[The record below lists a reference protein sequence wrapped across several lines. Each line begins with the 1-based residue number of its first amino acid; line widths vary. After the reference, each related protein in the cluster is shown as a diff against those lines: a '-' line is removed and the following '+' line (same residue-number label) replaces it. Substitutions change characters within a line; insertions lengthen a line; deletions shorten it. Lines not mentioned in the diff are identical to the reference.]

1 MTISADAVRPVGLGR
16 RLVQPAREAYR
27 AALAEVQRVVEFVQR
42 PTCDAALLEAWARN
56 DRRALRTLET
66 HSYYL
71 GLDVEPLVEA
81 VLAWLQEADHLD
93 FVAFVSDV
101 MPAVLTDIDAVVPHE
116 IPLQEPA
123 AHVYACH
130 YAVSL
135 RAALVHLLL
144 ARVDTQYAAPR
155 FRSLREASA
164 WTQAFG
170 EFLEEVNAVLD
181 GTRELLQQEALAVQ
195 HFLDHQRRHLRRLE
209 VRLRAQASHIE
220 PLTWADELQEA
231 ERTALETLSA
241 WADALEEQAFS
252 GLETA
257 RRSGALELAAKH
269 LARRAPR
276 LALTVLGVAA
286 GATLVSQAVR
296 PNGMEQ
302 VASRLAVLPRTWET
316 AATDPREA
324 VSGLQLRVRRFLDEL
339 VHTRGRQTVEVKSG
353 RALNALLEELRRFG
367 YQPAE
372 VLRALGLERVEE
384 ADGRDEPVKLTLQ
397 ATGDGVLLVPPERE
411 QERSVPVVP
420 PVVAAYKVQPGDTLW
435 RLSRTFGVPISRI
448 LAANPQLQDPD
459 VIVVGQV
466 LRIPGV
472 TWAESQRQ
480 TDVRVRW
487 GDPLSVVADAVG
499 VPVEEL
505 AELNGI
511 RDPERWM
518 YDGRPLVLPIRVL
531 QPEKSQGAR
540 TPRETSSAKEPA
552 AKAETRVKSSAEAP
566 RLSRGTLPEAHNA
579 EPAATA
585 ARGQPHD
592 ASKAKAPVEKPLLRR
607 GEIGLERA
615 REAGRLVT
623 VPAKVDG
630 QALVKKYGAT
640 LWPSIEAMP
649 PEVRA
654 YFTQTV
660 QEVAD
665 FFNVRPGDILGI
677 LKMENNGA
685 GWRIYQPAV
694 SSAGAKGVAQV
705 IARTWNG
712 WANPVHDRHVTNLA
726 EIERYGGIGFDWSKR
741 QLWKAWQEGRVPLEV
756 LADSNA
762 DPMIFENSVAAVA
775 RHLVHWGLTRDKA
788 EADPEWFERRLA
800 DAVAVYNSGRVLSE
814 SANWRQSPHNATTV
828 QDYVEGARR
837 TAETTPERLTA
848 GRPAA
853 WHTLANTYRE
863 AYEAAFGVRLSDA
876 EVEKTLEK
884 EALIVKDVL
893 SGKLTPTEGAR
904 QLLGRIEAHY
914 LNQGREALKKGKPL
928 PWPYVYNAETLAAQ
942 KLAVA
947 YLGHALTAPEV
958 ETLVAET
965 KGDVDAMERRLA
977 ERGDAIIV
985 ARAEAIMEGI
995 LERPVRRTEVAAIVQ
1010 PLVAGKDPYRMDA
1023 GFIDAVLEE
1032 VKAKAR
1038 AMREAE
1044 RPAGERGYFR
1054 ALPLNPMPRVY
1065 RGFGVPVNY
1074 QAGGRHTGIDVGLPQ
1089 GPDGQ
1094 DPELYAVDD
1103 GTVVHVGP
1111 LYCNAP
1117 RKCRGDKAIIIDH
1130 GNNVYSIYSHN
1141 SEAYVKV
1148 GQRVRAG
1155 QVIGRQGNEGYSFG
1169 SHLHF
1174 EVHVGAPFTGD
1185 WRQPFRGGTFVDPL
1199 DWLPEW

>member
-1 MTISADAVRPVGLGR
+1 MNASTIGAVRPIGLGK
-16 RLVQPAREAYR
+16 RLVQPAREAYQ
-27 AALAEVQRVVEFVQR
+27 ATLAEVQRVVEFVQR
-42 PTCDAALLEAWARN
+42 PTCTLTLIEAWARN
-56 DRRALRTLET
+56 DRRAIRTLQT

-81 VLAWLQEADHLD
+81 VHAWLQETDHLD
-93 FVAFVSDV
+93 FAAFVSDV

-195 HFLDHQRRHLRRLE
+195 HFLDHQRRRLRRLE

-276 LALTVLGVAA
+276 LALAVLGVAA
-286 GATLVSQAVR
+286 GATLVSQAANHSR
-296 PNGMEQ
+296 IEQ
-302 VASRLAVLPRTWET
+302 AANRLAVLPRTWGEAT
-316 AATDPREA
+316 ARPREA
-324 VSGLQLRVRRFLDEL
+324 ASNLQLRVRRFLDEL
-339 VHTRGRQTVEVKSG
+339 VRTRERQTVEIKSS
-353 RALNALLEELRRFG
+353 RALEALLDELRRFG
-367 YQPAE
+367 YQPDN
-372 VLRALGLERVEE
+372 VLRSIGLERVGEV
-384 ADGRDEPVKLTLQ
+384 DRLGEPLTLTLQ
-397 ATGDGVLLVPPERE
+397 GTEEGVLLVPPARER
-411 QERSVPVVP
+411 ERSVPVVP
-420 PVVAAYKVQPGDTLW
+420 PAVAAYEVQPGDTLW
-435 RLSRTFGVPISRI
+435 QLSRTFGVPISRI

-518 YDGRPLVLPIRVL
+518 YDGRPLVLPMRVL
-531 QPEKSQGAR
+531 QPEPAQEAR
-540 TPRETSSAKEPA
+540 APKQTGSAKVTP
-552 AKAETRVKSSAEAP
+552 KQAETKAKVST
-566 RLSRGTLPEAHNA
+566 LSRGTLPEKRVA
-579 EPAATA
+579 ETPPAVTQTK
-585 ARGQPHD
+585 GQE
-592 ASKAKAPVEKPLLRR
+592 VEEKTTETPLVRR

-623 VPAKVDG
+623 VPSKVDG
-630 QALVKKYGAT
+630 QALAEKYGAT